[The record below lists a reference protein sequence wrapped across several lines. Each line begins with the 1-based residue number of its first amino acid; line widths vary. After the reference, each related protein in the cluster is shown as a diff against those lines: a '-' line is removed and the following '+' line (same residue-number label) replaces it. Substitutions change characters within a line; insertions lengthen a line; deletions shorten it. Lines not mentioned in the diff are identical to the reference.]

1 MFMYVCMQN
10 RVKLLLTFN
19 YLCEVGPIAN
29 KGVSFC
35 QELLM
40 KNYELVKISNNLPL
54 HFISR
59 ILVKKMHES
68 MSLIADVKK
77 NPLNFKMP
85 VISKNSSKDISIPCN
100 MWQKLFILKR
110 KTTKG
115 GL

>member
-19 YLCEVGPIAN
+19 YLCVVGPIAN

-77 NPLNFKMP
+77 TLL
-85 VISKNSSKDISIPCN
+85 ISKCQLYRKIAVKIYRFRAICGKNC
-100 MWQKLFILKR
+100 LF
-110 KTTKG
+110 
-115 GL
+115 